1 MKSLME
7 YLWKLYTEPDAD
19 EISRSTT
26 GYTLLM
32 TARASS
38 VLKDYYK
45 ILIPLVLLARFTN
58 FITTNTIGLFSYSII
73 VETISLRKLERYS
86 KPCGMVWTLALFV
99 VYTVPYCSAFYSE
112 CGIVSGLLLYLKE
125 VVDAV
130 QTVLGSKSWNLKV
143 RLVYLPFHLFLN
155 YVVYL

>member
-86 KPCGMVWTLALFV
+86 KPCGMVWTLALFTRCLTV
-99 VYTVPYCSAFYSE
+99 VFFYSE

-143 RLVYLPFHLFLN
+143 RLNCQSSFPSFLN